1 MGLFDRVDWGST
13 RIDNTVG
20 DWTRSVSDWDPG
32 VLETTLFTQEAS
44 WLGGEF
50 EVAPP
55 LAGGR
60 RFSFTVD
67 SVRTTTPTSMA
78 GTEFDEI
85 DALGLL
91 FDIDDAS
98 EIELKTQRV
107 DRTGATVSRS
117 IWVRC
122 VAAYPYQISDDKSA
136 SGVIPKRSSGRI
148 RYRVECFARFGYWRD
163 TTPNTSTTL
172 VATSSGVTA
181 AIANTGKAC
190 GCKVE
195 ITAKTGSPTLLVLTN
210 DQNPYEVT
218 FSTVTVGKSCDAN
231 YTNPTGVILP
241 TSGVQYDSYIR
252 LEKGVN
258 TFTGTTTGGT
268 NATLTFTYRRLWG
281 SP

>member
-1 MGLFDRVDWGST
+1 MGLFSRTDWGST
-13 RIDNTVG
+13 RIDDTVG

-32 VLETTLFTQEAS
+32 VLEATLFTQPAA

-55 LAGGR
+55 LSGGR

-67 SVRTTTPTSMA
+67 SVRTTTPTSTA

-85 DALGLL
+85 DALNLL
-91 FDIDDAS
+91 FDIDDAD
-98 EIELKTQRV
+98 EVELKTQRV
-107 DRTGATVSRS
+107 DRSGATVSRS

-122 VAAYPYQISDDKSA
+122 VNAYPYQIGDDKSA

-148 RYRVECFARFGYWRD
+148 RYRVECYARFGYWRD
-163 TTPNTSTTL
+163 TSANSSTTL

-181 AIANTGKAC
+181 AIANAGKAC

-210 DQNPYEVT
+210 DRNSYVAT
-218 FSTVTVGKSCDAN
+218 FTSVAVGKSVDAN
-231 YTNPTGVILP
+231 HTNPTGVILP
-241 TSGVQYDSYIR
+241 ASGVQYDSYIR
-252 LEKGVN
+252 LEKGTN

-268 NATLTFTYRRLWG
+268 NATLAFTYRRLWG